1 MEMNMLPIRRILGS
15 TDFSMAGYPAIQAAG
30 ELAGHFGA
38 ELVLLHVVQPAPAVP
53 LVPSE
58 RMVMLPGGSETEK
71 YERDEEERSLEELRR
86 LVVERLPKGLS
97 CRPLVRV
104 GSAADEIVRLSES
117 EEVDLIVIA
126 THGRTGWRHL
136 AFGSVA
142 EKVVRTAA
150 RPVLVVQSPSQ
161 TPPDSKQ

>member
-1 MEMNMLPIRRILGS
+1 MLPIRKVLGS
-15 TDFSMAGYPAIQAAG
+15 TDFSMAGYPAVLAAG

-38 ELVLLHVVQPAPAVP
+38 ELVLLHVVQPAPSAP
-53 LVPSE
+53 LVPPE
-58 RMVMLPGGSETEK
+58 RMVMLPSRSETEK
-71 YERDEEERSLEELRR
+71 YERDEEDRSLEELNR
-86 LVVERLPKGLS
+86 LVAERLPKGLS
-97 CRPLVRV
+97 CRALVKV
-104 GSAADEIVRLSES
+104 GSAADEIVRLAES

-161 TPPDSKQ
+161 APQDSRQ

>member
-1 MEMNMLPIRRILGS
+1 MLPIRKVLGS
-15 TDFSMAGYPAIQAAG
+15 TDFSMAGYPAVLAAG

-38 ELVLLHVVQPAPAVP
+38 ELVLLHVVQPAPSAP
-53 LVPSE
+53 LVPPE
-58 RMVMLPGGSETEK
+58 RMVMLPSRSETEK
-71 YERDEEERSLEELRR
+71 YERDEEDRSLEELNR
-86 LVVERLPKGLS
+86 LVAERLPKGLS
-97 CRPLVRV
+97 CRALVKV
-104 GSAADEIVRLSES
+104 GSAADEIVRLAES

-142 EKVVRTAA
+142 EKVVRTTA

-161 TPPDSKQ
+161 APPDSRQ

>member
-1 MEMNMLPIRRILGS
+1 MLPIRKILGS
-15 TDFSMAGYPAIQAAG
+15 TDFSLAGYPAILTAG

-38 ELVLLHVVQPAPAVP
+38 ELVLLHVVQPAPPEP
-53 LVPSE
+53 LVPLE
-58 RMVMLPGGSETEK
+58 RMAALPDGSDTAK
-71 YERDEEERSLEELRR
+71 YERDEENQALDELNR
-86 LVVERLPKGLS
+86 LVAERLPEGLS
-97 CRPLVRV
+97 CRALVRV

-142 EKVVRTAA
+142 EKVVRTST
-150 RPVLVVQSPSQ
+150 RPVLVVQSPSPA
-161 TPPDSKQ
+161 PPDSKP

>member
-1 MEMNMLPIRRILGS
+1 MLPIRKVLGS
-15 TDFSMAGYPAIQAAG
+15 TDFSIAGYPAVLAAG

-38 ELVLLHVVQPAPAVP
+38 ELVLLHVVQPAPSAT
-53 LVPSE
+53 LVPPE
-58 RMVMLPGGSETEK
+58 RMVMLPGRSETEK
-71 YERDEEERSLEELRR
+71 YERDEENRSREELNR
-86 LVVERLPKGLS
+86 LVVERLPKGLL
-97 CRPLVRV
+97 CRTLVRV

-150 RPVLVVQSPSQ
+150 RPVLVVQSPGQAS
-161 TPPDSKQ
+161 PDSKQ

>member
-1 MEMNMLPIRRILGS
+1 MLPIRKILGS
-15 TDFSMAGYPAIQAAG
+15 TDFSMAGYPAVLAAG

-38 ELVLLHVVQPAPAVP
+38 ELVLLHVVQPAPSAP
-53 LVPSE
+53 LVPPE
-58 RMVMLPGGSETEK
+58 RMVMLPSSSETEK
-71 YERDEEERSLEELRR
+71 YERDEESRSREELNR
-86 LVVERLPKGLS
+86 LVAEKLPKGLS
-97 CRPLVRV
+97 CRALVRV
-104 GSAADEIVRLSES
+104 GQAADEIVRQSES

-142 EKVVRTAA
+142 EKVVRTAPC
-150 RPVLVVQSPSQ
+150 PVLVVQSPSQ